1 MRTISFPSL
10 TGRLLAFGVATLMI
24 LGTAYANSHEGHTST
39 VFSGKVVNGGTVT
52 HVREGGKSILRL
64 SEDFVIPGSPDPHWQ
79 VIDSKGE
86 VHLLQALKL
95 KEGLSNREI
104 VLPRYVP
111 NVAKVQIWCAFAEVL
126 LGEAAFDK
134 PVK

>member
-1 MRTISFPSL
+1 MRTMSFPSL
-10 TGRLLAFGVATLMI
+10 TGRLLVFGIATLLI
-24 LGTAYANSHEGHTST
+24 VGTAYANSHEAHTST
-39 VFSGKVVNGGTVT
+39 VFSGKAVNGGTVT

-64 SEDFVIPGSPDPHWQ
+64 SDDFVIPGSPDPHWQ

-111 NVAKVQIWCAFAEVL
+111 NVAKVQIWCAFAQVL
-126 LGEAAFDK
+126 LGEASFER

>member
-1 MRTISFPSL
+1 MKLTSLRFVGGCLLLFCAVSLLTLTPARAATDDTHRT
-10 TGRLLAFGVATLMI
+10 
-24 LGTAYANSHEGHTST
+24 T

-52 HVREGGKSILRL
+52 HSRENGKSILRL

-79 VIDSKGE
+79 VVDAKGE

-104 VLPRYVP
+104 VLPKHVP
-111 NVAKVQIWCAFAEVL
+111 NVARVQIWCAFAEVL
-126 LGEAAFDK
+126 LGEGSFNK